1 MLNRREFLTGT
12 IAGLG
17 WGTTL
22 ALSRG
27 TTLAAQRGSDE
38 HIAFVGA
45 YTRTTGK
52 GIQAW
57 RFKPSTGDLT
67 PLGLVGETP
76 DPSWLIAHPSG
87 RFVYAVNEMPLYNGL
102 NTGAV
107 SAFARGPAPGQL
119 TPLNRVLSGGL
130 NPSHLAIDPGGRWL
144 IVANYGSATDTAGAV
159 SVFGIEADGSLEEK
173 PHTLIQ
179 HSGSGTHPTRQMAA
193 HAHAVVLS
201 PKARF
206 LLVPDLGANRVVM
219 YRWDAKTGSLTPAG
233 DPFVGAPVPGAG
245 PRHAAFSRDSRL
257 AFVNHE
263 LNSTVT
269 SYRFD
274 EETGRLLPL
283 ATISTLPA
291 DFKEQNSTAEIEIH
305 PSGRMLYISNRGHNS
320 IAALRIGEGG
330 VLSLIGHT
338 PTGGSWPRSFKID
351 PTGAYMF
358 IANQRTDSVNVLR
371 IDPRSGLLTPTDKAM
386 NMPTPAC
393 VLFLPA

>member
-1 MLNRREFLTGT
+1 MLTRREFVAATA
-12 IAGLG
+12 AGLSV
-17 WGTTL
+17 TP
-22 ALSRG
+22 ALR
-27 TTLAAQRGSDE
+27 AQRGPDE
-38 HIAFVGA
+38 YIAFVGA

-67 PLGLVGETP
+67 PLGIVAETP

-87 RFVYAVNEMPLYNGL
+87 RFLYAVNEMPLYNGL

-107 SAFARGPAPGQL
+107 SAFARGSAPGQL

-130 NPSHLAIDPGGRWL
+130 NPSHLAMDPGGRWL

-159 SVFGIEADGSLEEK
+159 AVFGIQTDGSLEEK

-179 HSGSGTHPTRQMAA
+179 HTGKGTHPTRQMAA

-219 YRWDAKTGSLTPAG
+219 YRWDGKAGSLTPAG
-233 DPFVGAPVPGAG
+233 DPFVDGPVAGAG
-245 PRHAAFSRDSRL
+245 PRHAAFSRDGRF
-257 AFVNHE
+257 AYVNHE
-263 LNSTVT
+263 LNSTAT

-283 ATISTLPA
+283 ATVSTLPRGFA
-291 DFKEQNSTAEIEIH
+291 EQNSTSEIELH
-305 PSGRMLYISNRGHNS
+305 PNGRFLYIANRGHNS
-320 IAALRIGEGG
+320 IAVFRIDEGG
-330 VLSLIGHT
+330 MLSVIGHT
-338 PTGGSWPRSFKID
+338 PTGGMTPRSFKID
-351 PTGAYMF
+351 PSGAYMM
-358 IANQRTDSVNVLR
+358 IANQRSDSVNVLR
-371 IDPRSGLLTPTDKAM
+371 IDPRSGLLTPTDKVLD
-386 NMPTPAC
+386 MPTPAC
-393 VLFLPA
+393 VLFLPT

>member
-1 MLNRREFLTGT
+1 MLNRRDFLARTA
-12 IAGLG
+12 AGLSLG
-17 WGTTL
+17 PIL
-22 ALSRG
+22 R
-27 TTLAAQRGSDE
+27 AQRGADD
-38 HIAFVGA
+38 HVAFVGS

-57 RFKPSTGDLT
+57 RFRPSTGDLA
-67 PLGLVGETP
+67 PLGLVAETP
-76 DPSWLIAHPSG
+76 DPSWLIAHPNG
-87 RFVYAVNEMPLYNGL
+87 RFLYAVNEMPLYNGL

-107 SAFARGPAPGQL
+107 SAFVRGTAHGSL

-130 NPSHLAIDPGGRWL
+130 NPSHLAMDPGGRWL

-159 SVFGIEADGSLEEK
+159 SVFGIRTDGSLEEK

-201 PKARF
+201 PNGRS
-206 LLVPDLGANRVVM
+206 LLVPDLGANRIVM
-219 YRWDAKTGSLTPAG
+219 YRWDGKTGALTPAAT
-233 DPFVGAPVPGAG
+233 PFVDAPVAGAG
-245 PRHAAFSRDSRL
+245 PRHAAFSRDSRF

-274 EETGRLLPL
+274 EGSGRLTPL
-283 ATISTLPA
+283 TTVSTLPA

-305 PSGRMLYISNRGHNS
+305 PNGRTLYISNRGHNS
-320 IAALRIGEGG
+320 IAVFRIGDGG

-351 PTGAYMF
+351 PTGAYMM
-358 IANQRTDSVNVLR
+358 IANQRSDSVNVLR
-371 IDPRSGLLTPTDKAM
+371 IDPGNGLLTSAPQVL

>member
-1 MLNRREFLTGT
+1 MLTRREFL
-12 IAGLG
+12 A
-17 WGTTL
+17 TTA
-22 ALSRG
+22 ALSLSRE
-27 TTLAAQRGSDE
+27 LRAQRASDE
-38 HIAFVGA
+38 HIAFVGS

-67 PLGLVGETP
+67 PLGIVAETP
-76 DPSWLIAHPSG
+76 DPSWLVAHPNG
-87 RFVYAVNEMPLYNGL
+87 RFVYAVNEMPLYNGM

-107 SAFARGPAPGQL
+107 SAFVRGSAPGQL

-130 NPSHLAIDPGGRWL
+130 NPSHLAMDPGGRWL

-159 SVFGIEADGSLEEK
+159 AVFGIKNDGSLEEK

-179 HSGSGTHPTRQMAA
+179 HTGKGTHATRQMAA

-219 YRWDAKTGSLTPAG
+219 YQWNSKTGSLTPAAV
-233 DPFVGAPVPGAG
+233 PFVEGPVPGAG
-245 PRHAAFSRDSRL
+245 PRHAAFSRDSRF

-274 EETGRLLPL
+274 EETGRLTPL
-283 ATISTLPA
+283 ATVSTLPGG
-291 DFKEQNSTAEIEIH
+291 FTEQNSTSEIEIH
-305 PSGRMLYISNRGHNS
+305 PNARFLYVANRGHNS
-320 IAALRIGEGG
+320 IAVFRIDEGG
-330 VLSLIGHT
+330 TLSLIGQT
-338 PTGGSWPRSFKID
+338 PTGGMTPRSFKID
-351 PTGAYMF
+351 PTGAYMM
-358 IANQRTDSVNVLR
+358 IANQRSDSVNVLR
-371 IDPRSGLLTPTDKAM
+371 INPSSGLLTPTDKILS
-386 NMPTPAC
+386 MPTPAC